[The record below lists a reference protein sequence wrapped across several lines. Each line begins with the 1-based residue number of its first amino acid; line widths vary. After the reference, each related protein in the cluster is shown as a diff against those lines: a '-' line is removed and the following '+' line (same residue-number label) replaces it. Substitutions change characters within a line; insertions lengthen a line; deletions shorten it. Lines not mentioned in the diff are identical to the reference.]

1 MDNPCLVYFLKR
13 PAMIHISKVRD
24 FKSLDTLDNLGW
36 QFLIQDHYSGDT
48 SANVELD
55 KAVDWLI
62 LEPKNLI
69 FRLIGLA
76 MAKKVLFQGIFK
88 IMHNHK
94 SYPYVAKI
102 NAEWQDRLSIV

>member
-1 MDNPCLVYFLKR
+1 MMIPNLFHHCGNATAKVEEDN
-13 PAMIHISKVRD
+13 
-24 FKSLDTLDNLGW
+24 
-36 QFLIQDHYSGDT
+36 
-48 SANVELD
+48 
-55 KAVDWLI
+55 AVDWQI
-62 LEPKNLI
+62 LEHKNLI
-69 FRLIGLA
+69 SRLIGLA